1 MESKVSEGGLNVTLT
16 IRLLMHGKVQSPRPL
31 RPTSW
36 EAGEGVP
43 WATSGL
49 QSSDSPLQSMFL
61 LETLEGTCDLMSC
74 HRTPE
79 CVFPTNKGIV
89 SHPHQDTNTDASQPP
104 DLGPR
109 SFGPPVAPALPFT
122 TGRVGGQGIQASTS
136 RTRLLFSLGESPSIL
151 PQGGF
156 PDVSSPLAAKSQELS
171 HQGPDTGPLVPPHS
185 GPPLLSDSSTFLHL
199 LIHPCLRGL
208 SLLLYSDY
216 SHCVITHVDAR
227 IDPDSVTGSL
237 SKLAPVSS

>member
-74 HRTPE
+74 HWTPE

-89 SHPHQDTNTDASQPP
+89 SHPRQDANTDASQPP
-104 DLGPR
+104 DLGAR
-109 SFGPPVAPALPFT
+109 SGHP
-122 TGRVGGQGIQASTS
+122 
-136 RTRLLFSLGESPSIL
+136 SPQ
-151 PQGGF
+151 PC
-156 PDVSSPLAAKSQELS
+156 PSQ
-171 HQGPDTGPLVPPHS
+171 
-185 GPPLLSDSSTFLHL
+185 
-199 LIHPCLRGL
+199 
-208 SLLLYSDY
+208 
-216 SHCVITHVDAR
+216 
-227 IDPDSVTGSL
+227 
-237 SKLAPVSS
+237 